1 MENKKLVRFS
11 LAHSLGVLAYIALV
25 AAFMQNAEKIFGK
38 ADKPIG
44 TVTFL
49 LLFVMSA
56 TIVGGL
62 VVVKPVM
69 LYLDGDKKSAV
80 KMFIY
85 TAGWLFL
92 WLVLVVLVA
101 LIWK

>member
-1 MENKKLVRFS
+1 
-11 LAHSLGVLAYIALV
+11 
-25 AAFMQNAEKIFGK
+25 MQNAEKIFGK

-92 WLVLVVLVA
+92 WLVVAVLVA